1 VPGVVQG
8 EPRDAGAPFVEH
20 DDQLAGLDRLDH
32 APLGDERDPE
42 PIGGCLR
49 HQLVIIER
57 ERPFDVDGVRLATPL
72 EFPAIDSP
80 ASHAMTDARVLV
92 QVGRRARHAAVLLQ
106 VPR

>member
-49 HQLVIIER
+49 HPLVVIER
-57 ERPFDVDGVRLATPL
+57 EGPFDVDAARLATPL
-72 EFPAIDSP
+72 ELPAIDSP
-80 ASHAMTDARVLV
+80 ASHAVADARVLL
-92 QVGRRARHAAVLLQ
+92 QVGRRARGAGLLLQ